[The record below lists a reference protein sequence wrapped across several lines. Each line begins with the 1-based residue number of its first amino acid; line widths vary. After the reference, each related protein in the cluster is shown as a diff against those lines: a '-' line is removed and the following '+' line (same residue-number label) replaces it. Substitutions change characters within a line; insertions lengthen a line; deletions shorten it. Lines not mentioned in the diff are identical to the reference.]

1 MLFRSEAQ
9 QSDAFQEAQT
19 LFAAYSD
26 VMERILGAP
35 KGSIQPMT
43 DEALR
48 VWFSANGPL
57 SDQSQT
63 FAEEAGIPG
72 SRNP

>member
-1 MLFRSEAQ
+1 MLFRSGGTL
-9 QSDAFQEAQT
+9 QEAEA

-43 DEALR
+43 TEAIR
-48 VWFSANGPL
+48 IWFSNENTL
-57 SDQSQT
+57 DDQNKD
-63 FAEEAGIPG
+63 FAEEADVPA
-72 SRNP
+72 SSNL